1 MAISADLDA
10 QRLLDAMDGIAY
22 LVDAEGVIL
31 AAGTDSWSRFA
42 AENSATSLT
51 VEAVVGSSLFSH
63 VQGSDVQNA
72 CRTIHDA
79 VCRER
84 CPVITYEYR
93 CDAPDAERRMRMSIS
108 PVRDRSGSVMALYQ
122 SQIVTEAPRLALG
135 LFSMERR
142 AAPGIA
148 YRRNELVVLCSFCHD
163 VAWPI
168 GAEEPDQTWIRIDE
182 YYRRGGSGDCAVSH
196 GVCPACLER
205 LVAPNS
211 G

>member
-1 MAISADLDA
+1 MAIPADLDA

-22 LVDAEGVIL
+22 LVDAGGVIL
-31 AAGTDSWSRFA
+31 AAGSDSWSRFA
-42 AENSATSLT
+42 AENSAPSLT
-51 VEAVVGSSLFSH
+51 VETVIGSSLFSQ
-63 VQGSDVQNA
+63 VQGSDVQKA

-122 SQIVTEAPRLALG
+122 SQIVTEAPRLPLG

-148 YRRNELVVLCSFCHD
+148 YRRDEVVVLCSFCHD
-163 VAWPI
+163 LAWPI

-182 YYRRGGSGDCAVSH
+182 YYRRGGSGDFAVSH
-196 GVCPACLER
+196 GVCPACLQR
-205 LVAPNS
+205 LIAPNS
-211 G
+211 A